1 MNDKMKLLV
10 TPYKNPDLDG
20 TACAFGYAEFL
31 RKNGKDAVAAV
42 FGKPHREAQFVLD
55 KFNIPALENAEEVVN
70 NTDGIIIVDASDLRG
85 LSDKIQPEKVV
96 EIIDHRKIHEA
107 HKFPNAKAQIELVGS
122 AATLIAEKFYNNKT
136 TISPE
141 SAELLF
147 SAIIS
152 NTINFQANVTTKRD
166 HELVDWLK
174 TKFSLPENYIHE
186 MFNDK
191 SQFKK
196 SLKETIIDDF
206 ATFNFNNHNLGI
218 AQLEI
223 INVNEFIRENLVK
236 IKKILEEL
244 KKEKS
249 LDLIFLTCID
259 LENAFNEIVVID
271 EDTQK
276 FLEQALKVKFE
287 DEVTKRE
294 GILMRKE
301 IVPLIKEVL
310 ETGKLS

>member
-1 MNDKMKLLV
+1 MDDKMKLLV

-20 TACAFGYAEFL
+20 TACSFAYAEFL
-31 RKNGKDAVAAV
+31 RKNGKDAVAAI
-42 FGKPHREAQFVLD
+42 FGKLHREAQFVLD
-55 KFNIPALENAEEVVN
+55 KFNIRDLESAEKVVN
-70 NTDGIIIVDASDLRG
+70 NVDGIIIVDASDLRG
-85 LSDKIQPEKVV
+85 LSDKIQPEKVI

-122 AATLIAEKFYNNKT
+122 AATLIAEKFFKNKT
-136 TISPE
+136 TISQE

-147 SAIIS
+147 SAIVS
-152 NTINFQANVTTKRD
+152 NTINFQANVTTERD
-166 HELVDWLK
+166 HKMTDWLN
-174 TKFSLPENYIHE
+174 TKFPLPKNYIHE
-186 MFNDK
+186 MFSDK

-196 SLKETIIDDF
+196 SLKETFIDDF
-206 ATFNFNNHNLGI
+206 ATFHLNNHHLGF

-223 INVNEFIRENLVK
+223 VNVDGFIRGNLVK
-236 IKKILEEL
+236 IKKTLEEL
-244 KKEKS
+244 KKERS

-259 LENAFNEIVVID
+259 LEKAFNEIVVID

-276 FLEQALKVKFE
+276 FVEQALTINFK
-287 DEVTKRE
+287 DGVTKRD

-310 ETGKLS
+310 ETDKLY